1 MTVAAAQPSGITV
14 TRDIS
19 PSSVPAGGGEVTV
32 TIEIVGSYGVGSVKE
47 KLPGG
52 FSYVEGS
59 VMPADIT
66 ADITTEVAGQ
76 DVSFPL
82 VGESSFTY
90 KVMTSASAGRHNFPS
105 GSKLVYGV
113 DKTEVVTGG
122 DAQIRVGPPPPAPH
136 RGRGRPQT
144 TPRPSPRTPW
154 STMSPRTRH
163 RERTSAS
170 RLPPRT
176 PTAIP

>member
-1 MTVAAAQPSGITV
+1 MKRILLLAMVAGIVAALGLMGLQQAAAQPSGITV

-32 TIEIVGSYGVGSVKE
+32 TIEIVGSYVIGSVVE

-105 GSKLVYGV
+105 GSKLVYGL
-113 DKTEVVTGG
+113 
-122 DAQIRVGPPPPAPH
+122 IRLRLSPAVM
-136 RGRGRPQT
+136 
-144 TPRPSPRTPW
+144 PW
-154 STMSPRTRH
+154 
-163 RERTSAS
+163 
-170 RLPPRT
+170 
-176 PTAIP
+176 